1 MSMKPYIVEET
12 EDTPSV
18 HFDAEKGIFQLVG
31 KSLPEDPVVFY
42 EPIHEWY
49 STYLKNPNSETNM
62 VLELD
67 YFNSASS
74 KQIVELLMLMEPVA
88 KNHNVYVTWRFHE
101 DDELMELRGE
111 ELQSVLDV
119 DFKFEKFS

>member
-1 MSMKPYIVEET
+1 MNPLLIEET

-18 HFDAEKGIFQLVG
+18 HLDKDKKIYSIVG
-31 KSLPEDPVVFY
+31 KSLPEDPAGFY
-42 EPIHEWY
+42 EPIHLWFDN
-49 STYLKNPNSETNM
+49 YLKNPNDSTDV

-74 KQIVELLMLMEPVA
+74 KQIVELLMKLEPLATV
-88 KNHNVYVTWRFHE
+88 KKVLIVWRFHE

-119 DFKFEKFS
+119 EFKFEKFSD